1 MKKPQQPQAADKPVL
16 SEVEGA
22 DAATLKRELDKGI
35 GSGISKRTPAQIRA
49 DFRRAREAA

>member
-16 SEVEGA
+16 SKVEGA
-22 DAATLKRELDKGI
+22 DAAMLKRELDKGI